1 MPSTNEKIKKITNK
15 YQNLFVL
22 LDDLDKTGK
31 LRKTRYKTR
40 ANFTLDEDLFR
51 EFRNYCH
58 KNDLEMSPIV
68 EKLVRKYLQDKSK

>member
-31 LRKTRYKTR
+31 LKKTKYKTR
-40 ANFTLDEDLFR
+40 ANFTLDEEIFR
-51 EFRNYCH
+51 HFRNYCQ
-58 KNDLEMSPIV
+58 KNDLEMSPII
-68 EKLVRKYLQDKSK
+68 EKLVAKYLQDKSK